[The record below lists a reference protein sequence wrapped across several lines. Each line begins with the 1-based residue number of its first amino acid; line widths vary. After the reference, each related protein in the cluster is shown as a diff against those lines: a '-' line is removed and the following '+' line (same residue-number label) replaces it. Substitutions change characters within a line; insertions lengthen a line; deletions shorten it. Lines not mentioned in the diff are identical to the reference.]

1 MGETIHENMK
11 KYQLSHSEVIK
22 DLAHGTVVSNLAY
35 LVGKQMKF
43 SADECY
49 DLALAGFLHDIGKLE
64 LAKYVRKMEEK
75 RLMIE
80 EMRYVRGHS
89 MVGAL
94 ILQEKGYSQN
104 IVDMVKFHHENC
116 DGSGYPLNLSRK
128 DIPIGARILR
138 VCDVFAALTADR
150 TYRKAFDLDT
160 AMKMMIEES
169 KKFDVQVFLAF
180 MNVFHQEDM
189 AAIVDTGQ
197 FQKLLAWLIT
207 GDHNRSGF
215 LMSEDY
221 GQEYSQAAMDEEI
234 PFARLEQSE

>member
-1 MGETIHENMK
+1 MGETIHEYRK
-11 KYQLSHSEVIK
+11 KYQIIHPEVIREMAHGAVVSK
-22 DLAHGTVVSNLAY
+22 LASLVGRQMQLPDETCHDLAV
-35 LVGKQMKF
+35 
-43 SADECY
+43 
-49 DLALAGFLHDIGKLE
+49 AGFLHDIGKLE

-75 RLMIE
+75 RLVIE

-94 ILQEKGYSQN
+94 ILQEKGYSQE

-128 DIPIGARILR
+128 DIPLGARILR

-150 TYRKAFDLDT
+150 TYRKAFDTDT

-180 MNVFHQEDM
+180 MNIVHQEDIE
-189 AAIVDTGQ
+189 AIVDTKK
-197 FQKLLAWLIT
+197 FQEQLAWLT
-207 GDHNRSGF
+207 GDDKRNGF
-215 LMSEDY
+215 RMPGDY
-221 GQEYSQAAMDEEI
+221 GQEYSRAAMDEEI
-234 PFARLEQSE
+234 PFARLEQSQ